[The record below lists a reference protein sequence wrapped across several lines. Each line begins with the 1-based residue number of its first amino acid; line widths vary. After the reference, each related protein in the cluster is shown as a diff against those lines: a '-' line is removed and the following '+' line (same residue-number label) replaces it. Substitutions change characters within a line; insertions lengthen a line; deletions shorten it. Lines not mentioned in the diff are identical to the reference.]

1 MSEALF
7 HRPLSC
13 GRTLRADHLPPAPLT
28 TFDLLSQSVR
38 KVRKAAVR
46 AIRSRR
52 SVPPNRSRRG
62 IRAATWRAESER
74 LCLVDAARAISAC
87 YNFATNLQ
95 APLFLLHLI
104 AVSVQS
110 IIGAT
115 AKTGALKYLPSPT
128 FPAVCA
134 VSFISRQL
142 SFDPNSAYF
151 RCATA
156 ILTQTVGGS
165 WQIHGHHRTKAPGR
179 AETYTAQ
186 IRIMR
191 EGVTVHTKIMQ
202 PLAADL
208 PQSVA

>member
-1 MSEALF
+1 MSSPSSYAVCGPILIMLQLNEWQLF
-7 HRPLSC
+7 HFRRLKADSPL
-13 GRTLRADHLPPAPLT
+13 PAPKRPFGLT
-28 TFDLLSQSVR
+28 
-38 KVRKAAVR
+38 AADD
-46 AIRSRR
+46 RS
-52 SVPPNRSRRG
+52 PPNRSRRG

-142 SFDPNSAYF
+142 SFDPVSAYF